1 MFIPFV
7 ACGIV
12 ANLLI
17 KTGLAEVNVSLLS
30 KGGIVSM
37 ISSPRIVGGI
47 LCYGV
52 GLLSYFYLLRK
63 YPLNVVQPF
72 SAVAFVGVIIA
83 SYFVLGEPIPNVR
96 WLGVGFIT
104 AGIIL
109 VGRGI

>member
-7 ACGIV
+7 ACGII

-17 KTGLAEVNVSLLS
+17 KTGLAGVNTSLLS

-37 ISSPRIVGGI
+37 VSSPRIMGGI
-47 LCYGV
+47 LCYAV
-52 GLLSYFYLLRK
+52 GLLSYLYLLRRF
-63 YPLNVVQPF
+63 PLNVVQPF
-72 SAVAFVGVIIA
+72 SAMAFVGVILA
-83 SYFVLGEPIPNVR
+83 SYFVLGEPIPNIR
-96 WLGVGFIT
+96 WLGVGLIT